1 MSELRV
7 EGISK
12 HFAGVFAVNN
22 VSFTLDAG
30 VIMGLIGPNGA
41 GKSTVFRM
49 ITGVHRADA
58 GRIFFEDK
66 DITGFAPFDICR
78 AGIAMTSQTTMPFMK
93 MSVLQSTMVG
103 SYLHHPAT
111 PEAKKDAYGV
121 LEYLELD
128 AIWDKLVCDC
138 NIADRKKVE
147 LARALA
153 TRPRLL
159 LLDELMAGLN
169 PQEVESLLGKIREIR
184 TDKNITI
191 LFVEHLMQA
200 VMSISEQVIV
210 LDHGELI
217 AEGTPLEVSRN
228 EQVITAYLGKNYH
241 AEH

>member
-1 MSELRV
+1 MSELRI

-12 HFAGVFAVNN
+12 HFAGVSAVSN
-22 VSFTLDAG
+22 VSFTLEAG

-49 ITGVHRADA
+49 ITGVHRADT
-58 GRIFFEDK
+58 GRIFFEGK
-66 DITGFAPFDICR
+66 DITGLAPYDICR
-78 AGIAMTSQTTMPFMK
+78 AGIAMTSQTTMPFMR
-93 MSVLQSTMVG
+93 MSVLQSTLVG
-103 SYLHHPAT
+103 SCLHNAGMR
-111 PEAKKDAYGV
+111 EARRDAYEV
-121 LEYLELD
+121 LEYLGLEAL
-128 AIWDKLVCDC
+128 WDKLVCDC

-169 PQEVESLLGKIREIR
+169 PHEVDTLLQKIREIR
-184 TDKNITI
+184 SDKGITV

-200 VMSISEQVIV
+200 VMSISEHVIV

-217 AEGTPLEVSRN
+217 ASGTPKEVSRN

>member
-7 EGISK
+7 ESISK

-22 VSFTLDAG
+22 VSFTLEQGA
-30 VIMGLIGPNGA
+30 IMGLIGPNGA

-49 ITGVHRADA
+49 VTGVHKADA
-58 GRIFFEDK
+58 GRIFFEYDE
-66 DITGFAPFDICR
+66 ITALPPHAICQ
-78 AGIAMTSQTTMPFMK
+78 AGIAMTSQTTLPFMK

-103 SYLHHPAT
+103 SFLHCPKTAD
-111 PEAKKDAYGV
+111 AKKDAFAI
-121 LEYLELD
+121 LEYLGLD
-128 AIWDKLVCDC
+128 SQWNKLVADC
-138 NIADRKKVE
+138 NIADRKIAE

-169 PQEVESLLGKIREIR
+169 PQEVDMILRKIREIR
-184 TDKNITI
+184 DDKGITI

-200 VMSISEQVIV
+200 VMSISEQVVV

-217 AEGTPLEVSRN
+217 AQGTPEEVSRN

-241 AEH
+241 AEN

>member
-7 EGISK
+7 ESISK

-22 VSFTLDAG
+22 VSFTLEKGA
-30 VIMGLIGPNGA
+30 IMGLIGPNGA

-49 ITGVHRADA
+49 VTGVHKADA
-58 GRIFFEDK
+58 GKIFFEDTE
-66 DITGFAPFDICR
+66 ITALSPHAICR
-78 AGIAMTSQTTMPFMK
+78 AGIAMTSQTTLPFMK

-103 SYLHHPAT
+103 SFLHCPKTADT
-111 PEAKKDAYGV
+111 KKDAFGI
-121 LEYLELD
+121 LEYLGLD
-128 AIWDKLVCDC
+128 SQWNKLVADC
-138 NIADRKKVE
+138 NIADRKIAE

-169 PQEVESLLGKIREIR
+169 PQEVDMILQKIREIR
-184 TDKNITI
+184 DDMHITI

-200 VMSISEQVIV
+200 VMSISERVVV

-217 AEGTPLEVSRN
+217 AQGTPGEVSRN

-241 AEH
+241 AEN